1 MASLKNIKL
10 KIQSYKKTGTVTRA
24 MEAVSAVKMRKSQ
37 ERAISARPY
46 ARAGL
51 RVLAGISG
59 STNVARHPLMHAP
72 VNGAV
77 VIVIITSDKGLAGA
91 LNSAV
96 IRETEKF
103 IKEENLSRDELV
115 FLCLGKRGYEFAL
128 RSGYKVVHFHTNISD
143 AIDEHEFRAI
153 TDQAIALYLGG
164 GVREVRIA
172 YTNFRSVFEQ
182 HPAVHKV
189 LPLSRRAVEHMVAD
203 ILPARGK
210 YADVGNGNGVAVYTI
225 EPDADEVLAAL
236 VPRLVNIAIFHKM
249 LESKASEHSARM
261 VAMKNATDK
270 AKEMAQELT
279 RTFNKARQAAITRE
293 VSEITSG
300 IEAMR

>member
-1 MASLKNIKL
+1 MASLKHIKL
-10 KIQSYKKTGTVTRA
+10 KIQSYTKTGTVTHA

-37 ERAISARPY
+37 ERAILSRPY

-59 STNVARHPLMHAP
+59 STNVARHPLMRERNTGQVA
-72 VNGAV
+72 
-77 VIVIITSDKGLAGA
+77 IVIITSDKGLAGA

-96 IRETEKF
+96 IRKTEEF
-103 IKEENLSRDELV
+103 IREEQLKREDLV

-128 RSGYKVVHFHTNISD
+128 RSGYKVVHYHTNISD
-143 AIDEHEFRAI
+143 AIDEREFRVV
-153 TDQAIALYLGG
+153 TDQVIALDDKEKL
-164 GVREVRIA
+164 REARVA
-172 YTNFRSVFEQ
+172 YTNFRSIFEQ
-182 HPAVHKV
+182 QPAVHKV
-189 LPLSRRAVEHMVAD
+189 LPLSRKAVEHIVAD
-203 ILPARGK
+203 ILPERGK
-210 YADVGNGNGVAVYTI
+210 YADMDEGNGADVYTM
-225 EPDADEVLAAL
+225 EPEADEVLKAL
-236 VPRLVNIAIFHKM
+236 IPRLVNIAIFHKM

-270 AKEMAQELT
+270 AKEMAGDLT
-279 RTFNKARQAAITRE
+279 RKFNKVRQAAITRE